1 MTGQPEHGTQRAGQ
15 AAYNALAVAHPE
27 IAALILG
34 TDADPFYDDA
44 RLPRFYQR
52 VQELLT
58 EHPGAPEA

>member
-1 MTGQPEHGTQRAGQ
+1 MADQQEHEPQRAGQ
-15 AAYNALAVAHPE
+15 AAYNALAAWNPA
-27 IAALILG
+27 IADQLLG
-34 TDADPFYDDA
+34 TDADPFHDDA